1 MSATIPIVGNEVAIG
16 LQVVIEFAERA
27 CQLALLGTFQ
37 NTLVVLDKLDQCV
50 DTLQTLLDGT
60 VPQNPLRALQEP

>member
-1 MSATIPIVGNEVAIG
+1 VSTAVTVIGNELAIG